1 MSRQSSTC
9 SSEHFQ
15 NIIDKP
21 IKLDKWDTTGVK
33 HGLDDVIKKLFNKG
47 FNFKET
53 NGLTD
58 AKIFMSATAVML
70 ALLAFVYD
78 YFTGFPKSFPVL
90 LLCVVGYALLM
101 SALSLFSFFFEKTY
115 IYSGIK
121 RDSSGFLTDCCVNV
135 ATVLKRFD
143 HNYTVTITCIDSANK
158 VVNTQSESCSLAD
171 LFDSKGNLGIDIF
184 GMFISKL
191 YSKVKVN

>member
-1 MSRQSSTC
+1 MGVFISQGSFYIWKFLWDSSK
-9 SSEHFQ
+9 
-15 NIIDKP
+15 D
-21 IKLDKWDTTGVK
+21 
-33 HGLDDVIKKLFNKG
+33 
-47 FNFKET
+47 
-53 NGLTD
+53 LTD